1 MSDRPEQPANDPV
14 GDSAET
20 PPRQQKLA
28 SSFGDAFRGLARVAG
43 FAAAAGNE
51 EARRLADASRP
62 EVERR
67 VRQAKAAA
75 VAATPHLKQAATDAT
90 EYVREHQDEIRRG
103 ARRGAGVVADQA
115 VRAVTPRPLRPAI
128 NAMKDE
134 LGKQPKTTS
143 EAPDTETE
151 PTEARD

>member
-1 MSDRPEQPANDPV
+1 MSDFPEPPASEPAAN
-14 GDSAET
+14 T
-20 PPRQQKLA
+20 PPPKRNST
-28 SSFGDAFRGLARVAG
+28 SSFGGALRDLARVAG
-43 FAAAAGNE
+43 EAAAAGGA
-51 EARRLADASRP
+51 EARRLADAARP

-67 VRQAKAAA
+67 AKQAKAAA
-75 VAATPHLKQAATDAT
+75 GSATPHIKQVAADAT

-134 LGKQPKTTS
+134 LREQPKTTS